1 MFVQQLRFCR
11 ELLLASQGRNWLC
24 REGVVMGTP
33 APVQDC
39 SRMGSSE
46 GQDGQALC
54 AASVFS
60 HLLER
65 LGALG
70 VTGVSGS
77 RDFHDVSTRI
87 RALICPMGESECM
100 EEIWNHVGSAH
111 ATEVGLVLTLGV
123 VLLHPY
129 SMLPGSGGI
138 SGLRSGPGACNWPL
152 VPVPVGV
159 AMDRDGCVAC
169 KSQIGLLEGDMWF
182 PMGTWSWRWS
192 PPYPFFIQLGL
203 GVLLGWRAQHIHLTE
218 PRSLSPH
225 QAYLRAVDVKILQ
238 QLVAVNEGIEAVKWL
253 LEEKS
258 TLTSRCSSLA
268 SSQYSL
274 AGSQT
279 ASRRGSWD
287 SLQDPP
293 DKLDSISIGSYL
305 DTLADDMDE
314 YSQNAA
320 ELPRALGRAEQDW
333 GRLDPERGFTKQE
346 KGRAEHEWP
355 HADLSP
361 DRSCPDLQ
369 RFAKEPQVANG
380 YSGKEPK
387 LGPGERLEKGNVGGK
402 ARKAEANLENCKLNS
417 ELHLEYDAHWLWL
430 QSQDDVTFL

>member
-1 MFVQQLRFCR
+1 MPTAASRAVPSSPLTCTCPTVCFFLSPPTALLFPFLVKYFPPVQGKSSGFRRRASYRQECLGTLSFPLGKQMFVQQLRFCR

-54 AASVFS
+54 ATSVFS

-70 VTGVSGS
+70 VTGVSSS

-138 SGLRSGPGACNWPL
+138 SGLRSGPSDCNWPL

-159 AMDRDGCVAC
+159 AMDRDGCVNAV
-169 KSQIGLLEGDMWF
+169 
-182 PMGTWSWRWS
+182 S
-192 PPYPFFIQLGL
+192 P
-203 GVLLGWRAQHIHLTE
+203 
-218 PRSLSPH
+218 
-225 QAYLRAVDVKILQ
+225 
-238 QLVAVNEGIEAVKWL
+238 
-253 LEEKS
+253 
-258 TLTSRCSSLA
+258 
-268 SSQYSL
+268 
-274 AGSQT
+274 
-279 ASRRGSWD
+279 
-287 SLQDPP
+287 
-293 DKLDSISIGSYL
+293 
-305 DTLADDMDE
+305 
-314 YSQNAA
+314 
-320 ELPRALGRAEQDW
+320 
-333 GRLDPERGFTKQE
+333 
-346 KGRAEHEWP
+346 
-355 HADLSP
+355 
-361 DRSCPDLQ
+361 
-369 RFAKEPQVANG
+369 
-380 YSGKEPK
+380 
-387 LGPGERLEKGNVGGK
+387 
-402 ARKAEANLENCKLNS
+402 
-417 ELHLEYDAHWLWL
+417 
-430 QSQDDVTFL
+430 